1 MPDSGPP
8 TEPPVWARSPASAG
22 SPEAPEVPVSPRVR
36 RYVVAFGHFWWEF
49 LVGDTPELLV
59 GAVLAVVVVA
69 LFAHHG
75 VARAVTVASLPVLV
89 IAMLGASVRRAQ
101 RAAAR
106 SSHDAAGS
114 PPTPT

>member
-1 MPDSGPP
+1 VS
-8 TEPPVWARSPASAG
+8 
-22 SPEAPEVPVSPRVR
+22 PVSSVSPVSAFR
-36 RYVVAFGHFWWEF
+36 RYVVAFGRFWWEF
-49 LVGDTPELLV
+49 LIGDTPELLV

-106 SSHDAAGS
+106 TQRDAAAT
-114 PPTPT
+114 PPNPT

>member
-1 MPDSGPP
+1 VSVGPESKLPDSGP
-8 TEPPVWARSPASAG
+8 RL
-22 SPEAPEVPVSPRVR
+22 R
-36 RYVVAFGHFWWEF
+36 RYVAAFGHFWWEF

-69 LFAHHG
+69 FFAHHG

-106 SSHDAAGS
+106 SQRDAAGS